1 MTSLLDDI
9 LSSLEEVSEP
19 DEQGC
24 IAARCPFHDDQN
36 DILYLTPEDG
46 WLCSGG
52 GTGSLSDLALRLGV
66 PSGVNPPNEL
76 MRIDPA
82 RIADLTDL
90 DRFPLSDVGNAAVFA
105 HLYGERVR
113 FVHRGAFGGR
123 GGGDWHIWDAVRWR
137 RDDVQ
142 EVVHL
147 ASEIRRAKSAAAGAL
162 KDHKEAGEALK
173 WAKASMSLYRIRA
186 MLDLARS
193 QPSIA
198 LRPGTFDQ
206 DPWLLCVKNGV
217 IDLRTGD
224 FRKSAPS
231 DLLSMQAGVAYEVN
245 AGCPTWLRF
254 LDEIFQDDADLIGFV
269 QRLVGYSLTGI
280 PADHLVIC
288 FGAGRN
294 GKSTLISAIQDLLG
308 DYAAQTQVATLKPQR
323 AETIRNDLARL
334 FGKRFVGALEQTE
347 GGRLDEGL
355 VKQLTGRDRVVTRFL
370 YQEHQEL
377 VPTFKVW
384 MGVNHKPEI
393 KDTSQAMWE
402 RVVLIPFEAYFPHGK
417 ADQYMLEKL
426 QLELPGILRWAIEGC
441 LAWQKQG
448 LDPPEAVKAATA
460 EYRAESD
467 VVERFID
474 AECIVSESQS
484 VGATMLHDHY
494 VGWCG
499 SSGQQSMS
507 QTAFGRRLREK
518 GYQKKP
524 DSKGR
529 TVYHG
534 IGLRIKISR

>member
-1 MTSLLDDI
+1 MKSFLDAI
-9 LSSLEEVSEP
+9 VSCLEEVREP
-19 DEQGC
+19 DEQGSV
-24 IAARCPFHDDQN
+24 AARCPFHDDPG
-36 DILYLTPEDG
+36 DTLYVSPEQG
-46 WLCSGG
+46 WRCSGG
-52 GTGSLSDLALRLGV
+52 GTGSLSELALHLGV
-66 PSGVNPPNEL
+66 PSGINPAIEM

-105 HLYGERVR
+105 HLYGHRVR
-113 FVHRGAFGGR
+113 FVHRGRSGGNR
-123 GGGDWHIWDAVRWR
+123 ARDWHLWDGVRWR
-137 RDDVQ
+137 PDDTEQVMS
-142 EVVHL
+142 L
-147 ASEIRRAKSAAAGAL
+147 ASQVWRARTAAAANMNLLDENSGVVRFG
-162 KDHKEAGEALK
+162 KG
-173 WAKASMSLYRIRA
+173 SGSLFRIRA
-186 MLDLARS
+186 MLSLARTQS
-193 QPSIA
+193 PIA
-198 LRPGTFDQ
+198 LGPDALDQ

-217 IDLRTGD
+217 VDLRTGD
-224 FRKSAPS
+224 FRESTPN
-231 DLLSMQAGVAYEVN
+231 DLLSMQAGAAYEAN
-245 AGCPTWLRF
+245 AECPTWLRF
-254 LDEIFQDDADLIGFV
+254 LEEIFQDDADLIGFV

-323 AETIRNDLARL
+323 PETIRNDLARL

-377 VPTFKVW
+377 VPSFKVW

-402 RVVLIPFEAYFPHGK
+402 RVFLIPFEAYFSREK
-417 ADQYMLEKL
+417 ADQHMLEKL
-426 QLELPGILRWAIEGC
+426 QLERPGILDWAIKGC
-441 LAWQKQG
+441 LAWQQQG
-448 LDPPEAVKAATA
+448 LNPPESVKAATA

-467 VVERFID
+467 VVERFIED
-474 AECIVSESQS
+474 ECVVREGQS
-484 VGATMLHDHY
+484 VGATMLYDFF

-499 SSGQQSMS
+499 SNDQSSMS
-507 QTAFGRRLREK
+507 QTAFGTRLAEK

-534 IGLRIKISR
+534 IGLRIKF